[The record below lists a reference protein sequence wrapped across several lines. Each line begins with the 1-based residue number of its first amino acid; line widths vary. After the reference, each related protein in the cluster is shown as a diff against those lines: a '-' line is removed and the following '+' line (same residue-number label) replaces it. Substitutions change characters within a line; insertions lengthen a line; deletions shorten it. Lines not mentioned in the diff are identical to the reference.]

1 MTSSQAFTYSAENRM
16 RHANFPPGY
25 TRPYGPTDPVF
36 TRVEHQ
42 GEQAL
47 HPSTAQPVSPQPA
60 GHIAP
65 PRRRPAVINQ
75 AYLQCSEQG
84 KLTKPRPYFPETQR
98 KSWNNNRLLLS
109 NQSGRDRN
117 TLLGL
122 MRRDC
127 RDYTAVDRNGR
138 YLVPFDM
145 HKRYQDE
152 NNVLRMINHKI
163 RDLEP
168 VDRVA
173 VLGTFIDLH
182 LPHLLHSSTVNYD
195 LQRKAI
201 KMLAELL
208 PATIRN
214 PDHRTHLLAS
224 LINQLNSN
232 GISTKRKTDAGIFG
246 TSGRPNSDL
255 AIKLIEKE
263 LKAVRRKADKCN
275 FKTLQ
280 RLAGS
285 FDNALRG
292 AEALGDRWSPLHTE
306 QWINT
311 FHNQKLA
318 PWNWQR

>member
-1 MTSSQAFTYSAENRM
+1 MFNYSAEGRM
-16 RHANFPPGY
+16 RHANFPSGY
-25 TRPYGPTDPVF
+25 TRPYGPIDPVF
-36 TRVEHQ
+36 TRIEPP
-42 GEQAL
+42 GEQARR
-47 HPSTAQPVSPQPA
+47 PSTAQPVHSQHA
-60 GHIAP
+60 GHIVP

-75 AYLQCSEQG
+75 AYLQYTKQE
-84 KLTKPRPYFPETQR
+84 KLTKPRPYSPETQR
-98 KSWNNNRLLLS
+98 ESWNKNRVLLS
-109 NQSGRDRN
+109 SKSRQDRD
-117 TLLGL
+117 TLIGL

-127 RDYTAVDRNGR
+127 RDYTAVDSNGR

-145 HKRYQDE
+145 GMRYEDE

-182 LPHLLHSSTVNYD
+182 LPHLLHSSSVNHD

-208 PATIRN
+208 PATVHSPN
-214 PDHRTHLLAS
+214 HRAHLLAS
-224 LINQLNSN
+224 LISQLNSN

-255 AIKLIEKE
+255 AVKLIQNE
-263 LKAVRRKADKCN
+263 LKAVRRKANKCSPE
-275 FKTLQ
+275 TLH
-280 RLAGS
+280 RLARS

-292 AEALGDRWSPLHTE
+292 YDALGGRWSPLHTE
-306 QWINT
+306 QWIST
-311 FHNQKLA
+311 FHSPKLA
-318 PWNWQR
+318 PWNWKY